1 MKFVEISF
9 NNIKSEIQRFLST
22 EHNKASIL
30 YSPASPY
37 GQVLN
42 VLENLHQLSFLYL
55 KNSIKQFDLSEPNS
69 LNNIII
75 RNAAI
80 FAGHLPG
87 RNISATGNLRLT
99 VKPGVELEK
108 ELKGGKVTFRNRD
121 ILKNKTNG
129 LDYSL
134 NIGQDKITYLVNNT
148 TQIFLP
154 IIQGKFRTTNFTGTG
169 NLNQTFQVALTGQQ
183 DVENFNFEVLVNGN
197 FWTTKKHLYELRPNE
212 EACIVRTGFNGGI
225 DIVFGNGGFGAV
237 PPIGANI
244 AVTYLVS
251 DGSQG
256 NIFRRTFNDWRF
268 VDEAIDGFGAGIDVT
283 KIFDVAIFND
293 INFGADKE
301 TVVFTKNILPIVS
314 NNFVLGLPQQY
325 AYEIKKLGVFSHV
338 NAYEDMGMVYIV
350 ATPNIRLFKNQNADY
365 FSVSTRA
372 FELDRYE
379 KSKID
384 KYLRTN
390 GNIQITKK
398 YRIDSPKLSY
408 YIINIFVIRYSDSTD
423 ESVQSQ
429 IVDVVSEY
437 FLNFSRIDR
446 IPKSD
451 LVKIISNLN
460 DVHSVDVQFISRK
473 NEDYHREE
481 IKRQENKRLTS
492 TKFDVN
498 ISANSNKDFPIDN
511 VGLEPV
517 KQTPDYKSNATLGLD
532 PVLGDIIFEPSEIPI
547 VRGGWYDRNGIYFSD
562 EMGSSGLKSINII
575 KKGVVDSKLRNNV
588 VWDIWKKYLK
598 IKKI

>member
-9 NNIKSEIQRFLST
+9 SNIKGEIERFLKT
-22 EHNKASIL
+22 EHNKGSIL

-37 GQVLN
+37 GQILS

-55 KNSIKQFDLSEPNS
+55 KNSIVQFDLSEPNS
-69 LNNIII
+69 LNERIIK
-75 RNAAI
+75 NAAI
-80 FAGHLPG
+80 FAGHIPG
-87 RNISATGNLRLT
+87 RNISSTGNLKLT
-99 VKPGVELEK
+99 VKPGIDLEK
-108 ELKGGKVTFRNRD
+108 ELKGGRVTFMNRNV
-121 ILKNKTNG
+121 LKNKTNS

-134 NIGQDKITYLVNNT
+134 NLGQDKITYMINKN

-154 IIQGKFRTTNFTGTG
+154 IIQGKFKTTNFTGTG
-169 NLNQTFQVALTGQQ
+169 NINQTFQVALAGRQ
-183 DVENFNFEVLVNGN
+183 DIENFNYEVLVNGSY
-197 FWTTKKHLYELRPNE
+197 WTLKKHLYDLRPNE
-212 EACIVRTGFNGGI
+212 EACVVRTGFNGGI
-225 DIVFGNGGFGAV
+225 DIIFGNGGFGAV
-237 PPIGANI
+237 PSIGATI

-251 DGSQG
+251 DGSDG
-256 NIFRRTFNDWRF
+256 NIFRRTFNDWKF
-268 VDEAIDGFGAGIDVT
+268 LDDAIDGFGGTVDAA

-293 INFGADKE
+293 INFGANKE
-301 TVVFTKNILPIVS
+301 NVTFTKNILPIVS

-338 NAYEDMGMVYIV
+338 NAYEDLGIVYIV

-398 YRIDSPKLSY
+398 YRIDSPTLSY
-408 YIINIFVIRYSDSTD
+408 YIMNVFIIRYSDSTD
-423 ESVQSQ
+423 DSVQSQ
-429 IVDVVSEY
+429 VIDAVSEY

-460 DVHSVDVQFISRK
+460 DVHSVDVQFIAKK
-473 NEDYHREE
+473 NEEYHREE
-481 IKRQENKRLTS
+481 MKRVENQKMNS
-492 TKFDVN
+492 TKFNVN
-498 ISANSNKDFPIDN
+498 ISANRNKDI
-511 VGLEPV
+511 PV
-517 KQTPDYKSNATLGLD
+517 PNSGIELVKTNPDYKPNVTIGLD
-532 PVLGDIIFEPSEIPI
+532 PVLGDIIFEPKEIPI
-547 VRGGWYDRNGIYFSD
+547 IRGGWYDRNGIYFSD
-562 EMGSSGLKSINII
+562 DMMSNGLRSINII
-575 KKGVVDSKLRNNV
+575 KKGVVDSKLRNNEV
-588 VWDIWKKYLK
+588 
-598 IKKI
+598 